1 MSTHKRFLWRNKQ
14 SYPLIIFKYAPC
26 LHIDSSG
33 KTAYVLIFHVDRNF
47 LLRDL
52 KPLFGVKSS
61 FLEALNKIVF
71 L

>member
-1 MSTHKRFLWRNKQ
+1 MSTHTIFLWRNKQ
-14 SYPLIIFKYAPC
+14 NYPLISSNTHLVY
-26 LHIDSSG
+26 SSG